1 MTEGH
6 DTYKTIEAPA
16 EGIYK
21 EKGSK
26 FIAKA
31 YPVKTEEQIKS
42 IIEQLKGEYYDARH
56 HCYAYI
62 LGAKGKKWR
71 ANDDGEPSGTAG
83 KPIHG
88 QLLSFNLTNT
98 LVVVIRYFGG
108 TKLGVPGLINAY
120 KTAAHDA
127 LSNAKIITRTV
138 DAIYKVTFDYATMNE
153 VMRLAKDLNLH
164 LIDQRFDNTCFIRVR
179 IRRSLENEFL
189 SKCSKIESVTADFEY
204 ED

>member
-1 MTEGH
+1 MVEVF
-6 DTYKTIEAPA
+6 DTYKTIESPA

-31 YPVKTEEQIKS
+31 FPVRTEGQVKAIVD
-42 IIEQLKGEYYDARH
+42 QLKEEFYDARH

-62 LGAKGKKWR
+62 LGTKGDKWR

-88 QLLSFNLTNT
+88 QLLSFNLTNV

-108 TKLGVPGLINAY
+108 TKLGVSGLINAY
-120 KTAAHDA
+120 KTATHDA
-127 LSNAKIITRTV
+127 LANAKIITRTV
-138 DAIYKVTFDYATMNE
+138 DAIYRITFGYATMNE
-153 VMRLAKDLNLH
+153 VMRLAKDLNLQ
-164 LIDQRFDNTCFIRVR
+164 LIDQHFDNTCFIKVR
-179 IRRSLENEFL
+179 IRRSMENEFL
-189 SKCSKIESVTADFEY
+189 SRCSKIEGLIADFEF